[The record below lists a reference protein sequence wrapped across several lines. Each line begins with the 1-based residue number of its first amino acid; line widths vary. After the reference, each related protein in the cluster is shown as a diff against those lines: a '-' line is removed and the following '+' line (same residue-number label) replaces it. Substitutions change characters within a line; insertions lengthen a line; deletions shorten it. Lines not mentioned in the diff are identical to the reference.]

1 MHDLVLSIA
10 HDLVVG
16 IGLAHG
22 LVLSVAHDLVLVL
35 NTGLAQ
41 VLVLSVGLLL
51 VLRLGHVL
59 GRGLRRR
66 HDLGPAHGVARLTG
80 LDLVVRLRAALRRP
94 TTDRRVDAA
103 PHGRVVGLAL
113 RVAAGHTWGRRLLH
127 PPRLSPSRRPD
138 AA

>member
-1 MHDLVLSIA
+1 MHDLVLSVA
-10 HDLVVG
+10 HDLVLVLDL
-16 IGLAHG
+16 GLAHG

-51 VLRLGHVL
+51 VLRLSHV
-59 GRGLRRR
+59 
-66 HDLGPAHGVARLTG
+66 PAPGVAGLTG